1 MKIVTKTGKEYEIN
15 WAGIATVDGALRF
28 EIVNGTLSDIFSC
41 FSSPEETAELSR
53 VWGDSTTVY
62 EGFTAFKTIDIQANG
77 NIIVAL
83 SK

>member
-28 EIVNGTLSDIFSC
+28 EIVNGALSDIFSC
-41 FSSPEETAELSR
+41 FSNPEETAKLSR

-77 NIIVAL
+77 SIIVAL

>member
-28 EIVNGTLSDIFSC
+28 EIINGTLADIFSC
-41 FSSPEETAELSR
+41 FSNPAETAELSR
-53 VWGDSTTVY
+53 VWGDSTAVY

-77 NIIVAL
+77 SIIVAL